1 MTAGNERA
9 ISNVTIRQALDLV
22 RHRLGE
28 EAVVEVHARSG
39 DRRSL
44 DELTDMAGWST
55 YGEFRRILETCA
67 HVLGGSHAFSE
78 VADSWDSDRGVPE
91 VVAMFQSLGS
101 PQAFLAE
108 IAGISA
114 KFTTVHIL
122 DLVEVGDDYAVV
134 CATNR
139 SDFPRYR
146 ELCDFTAGLLSI
158 GPKMFGHDT
167 GKVVEDECVVE
178 GYERCVFRVT
188 WGAELTVEGELDALR
203 RRATTLT
210 ARFEALRNTV
220 GDLVSGEDLETVLRR
235 ITQRAATTV
244 RAPQYLLAVRLD
256 ADAPLRVHAEGVPLD
271 EVDALAEAILEGTLE
286 DQPQGRLVVD
296 VVSGHHHYGR
306 LAAMHPTGFLPD
318 ERNLLAAY
326 ATVAA
331 AALDAMTALEEARR
345 HARET
350 EVQERRARALL
361 ELAQRLARVDTSEDV
376 AARLAEAV
384 TDVVGCE
391 RGSVLLYDRAE
402 GVVRVA
408 GHHGYPAEVQPS
420 VGVTALPFT
429 NLDLINED
437 YLFYT
442 QSSDSPEVAE
452 SLRRTGTTALVV
464 APLVAGDRFFGFV
477 TCGTT
482 ADPEAFVVDAELVER
497 LRGVASQA
505 ATALQNAELL
515 EQVRYQAL
523 HDPQTGLP
531 NQRLLAD
538 RAEQALARGA
548 RNNAPLSMVFCDLD
562 RFKKVNDSLG
572 HAFGNRVL
580 EEVAERLAEHVRAVD
595 TIARVGGDE
604 FVLLLEDCS
613 EEAATLVA
621 EKLRLAFRDPLV
633 VDGQTLFMT
642 ASIGV
647 ATAPTHGDTFEA
659 LLRHADVAMYEAKAQ
674 GRNAVVLAKR
684 ADPNRRAYNRLA
696 LETDLHS
703 AIERNELRVV
713 FQPQVDVRNGEV
725 IGAEALVRWD
735 HPVFGRIPPDDFL
748 PIAEDSGLVADID
761 HWMIREVTRTQERWF
776 AEGVPEVRV
785 AVNVADRTLRD
796 GRLTQW
802 VKTCLGAPHL
812 SPASLEVEITERVA
826 VHSGAAVRDTV
837 NELRAL
843 GVRLAIDDFGTG
855 SSSLARLSEWR
866 FDTLKL
872 DRAFVE
878 HIGADG
884 AALAASIV
892 NLGHNLGVEVI
903 GEGVE
908 THEQAEFLMAHGC
921 FVVQGYLCSRPLEAD
936 AFVEFVRKSALAVA
950 VS

>member
-1 MTAGNERA
+1 M
-9 ISNVTIRQALDLV
+9 TIRQALDLV

-28 EAVVEVHARSG
+28 EAVDDVHARSG
-39 DRRSL
+39 DPRSL
-44 DELTDMAGWST
+44 ADLEDMGAWST
-55 YGEFRRILETCA
+55 YDEFRRILEACA
-67 HVLGGSHAFSE
+67 EVLGGSHVFGDIAT
-78 VADSWDSDRGVPE
+78 SWDGDRGVPE

-114 KFTTVHIL
+114 KFTTVHVL
-122 DLVEVGDDYAVV
+122 DLVEVADDYAVV
-134 CATNR
+134 CAESNP
-139 SDFPRYR
+139 DFPRYR

-158 GPKMFGHDT
+158 GPKLFGHET
-167 GKVVEDECVVE
+167 GKVVEDECVAA
-178 GYERCVFRVT
+178 GGTRCVFRVT
-188 WGAELTVEGELDALR
+188 WGAELSVEGELAALR
-203 RRATTLT
+203 QRTSILT

-220 GDLVSGEDLETVLRR
+220 GDLVSGEDLDSVLRR

-256 ADAPLRVHAEGVPLD
+256 ANAPLRVHAEGVNQRD
-271 EVDALAEAILEGTLE
+271 VAELSAAILDGALE
-286 DQPQGRLVVD
+286 DQPSDRLVVD
-296 VVSGHHHYGR
+296 VASGHRHYGR

-331 AALDAMTALEEARR
+331 AALDAMTALAEARR
-345 HARET
+345 QARET
-350 EVQERRARALL
+350 ELQARRARALL
-361 ELAQRLARVDTSEDV
+361 GLAHRLARVDTREDV

-391 RGSVLLYDRAE
+391 RGAVLLYDAD
-402 GVVRVA
+402 GDVLRVA
-408 GHHGYPAEVQPS
+408 AHHGYPESVQPT
-420 VGVTALPFT
+420 VGATVLAFT
-429 NLDLINED
+429 NLELAAQD
-437 YLFYT
+437 YLYFT
-442 QSSDSPEVAE
+442 PDSDNTDVAE

-464 APLVAGDRFFGFV
+464 APLMAGDRFFGFV
-477 TCGTT
+477 ACGTAGDPNALQID
-482 ADPEAFVVDAELVER
+482 ADLVER
-497 LRGVASQA
+497 LRGVAGQA

-515 EQVRYQAL
+515 EQVRHQAL

-538 RAEQALARGA
+538 RAERALARLA
-548 RNNAPLSMVFCDLD
+548 RTRAPVSMVFCDLD

-580 EEVAERLAEHVRAVD
+580 EEVAARLSQHVRAAD

-604 FVLLLEDCS
+604 FVLLLEDCADD
-613 EEAATLVA
+613 AAAAVA
-621 EKLRLAFRDPLV
+621 EKLRQAFQEPLV

-674 GRNAVVLAKR
+674 GRNAVVRAKR
-684 ADPNRRAYNRLA
+684 NDSRRAYNRLA

-703 AIERNELRVV
+703 AIERNELRMV
-713 FQPQVDVRNGEV
+713 FQPQVDLRTGEV
-725 IGAEALVRWD
+725 NGAEALVRWD

-748 PIAEDSGLVADID
+748 PMAEDSGLVADID
-761 HWMIREVTRTQERWF
+761 HWMIREVTRIQERWF
-776 AEGVPEVRV
+776 AEGVPGVRV

-802 VKTCLGAPHL
+802 VETCLGGPHV
-812 SPASLEVEITERVA
+812 SAASLEIEITERVA
-826 VHSGAAVRDTV
+826 VHSGAEVKSTV
-837 NELRAL
+837 NALRDL
-843 GVRLAIDDFGTG
+843 GVHLAIDDFGTG

-878 HIGADG
+878 RIGADG

-892 NLGHNLGVEVI
+892 SLGHNLGVEVI

-908 THEQAEFLMAHGC
+908 THEQAEFLMTHGC

-936 AFVEFVRKSALAVA
+936 DFVDFVRNAAEQSEAVA
-950 VS
+950 